1 MGRKTDKE
9 YEEELN
15 KIWKDYI
22 APAYEN
28 STDCQYYV
36 KDIENCKIDNVEYII
51 LCESPHSD
59 EIEYKDGNPQLLPLV
74 GDSGKSVSEFLFGK
88 KKPIGVW
95 LIEDLQKEEKELPH
109 IAIVNTCNVPLQK
122 VDKSQNKVKDL
133 NLAYLRDNCKII
145 PELKENLKVRLAKY
159 TKAHTI
165 IVCGEFAQAYY
176 NELKNNFKTI
186 KSLYVP
192 HPSRNHWQFIYEH
205 KDDISTLKWLFNNS
219 AKK

>member
-9 YEEELN
+9 YEKELN
-15 KIWKDYI
+15 KIWEDYI

-28 STDCQYYV
+28 STDYQYYV
-36 KDIENCKIDNVEYII
+36 ENIESCEIDNVEYII

-59 EIEYKDGNPQLLPLV
+59 EIEHKDKDGNPQPLPLV

-88 KKPIGVW
+88 KKPIGE
-95 LIEDLQKEEKELPH
+95 LIIEDLNKEEKELPH

-122 VDKSQNKVKDL
+122 IKENELVVKDL
-133 NLAYLRDNCKII
+133 NLEYLRDNCRII
-145 PELKENLKVRLAKY
+145 SGLRENLKVRLTKY

-165 IVCGEFAQAYY
+165 IVCGDFAQAYY
-176 NELKNNFKTI
+176 DDLKNNFTKI

-192 HPSRNHWQFIYEH
+192 HPSRNQWQFIYEH
-205 KDDISTLKWLFNNS
+205 KDDIAILKWLFN
-219 AKK
+219 K